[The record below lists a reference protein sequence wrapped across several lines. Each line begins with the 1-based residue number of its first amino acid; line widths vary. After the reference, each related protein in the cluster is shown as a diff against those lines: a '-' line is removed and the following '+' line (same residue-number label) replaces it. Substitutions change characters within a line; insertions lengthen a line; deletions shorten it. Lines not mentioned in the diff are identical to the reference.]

1 MWFLTAI
8 FQAVAQAVTWVL
20 PVSESG
26 HSAIFHDFSGRFSG
40 NGSELTGLVHIG
52 IALGIFLVFI
62 KLFVRL
68 FGEFIAFFKDAFAK
82 QNPFVNPGG
91 ARRFMFGTVLGF
103 LPMVLLLLPAGK
115 YGNVY
120 GLFRSM
126 GYNGTLLDEG
136 VFFALTGG
144 LILLALLQMKKHGP
158 QKNVDWY
165 AALIL
170 GFAAAFSLPIAGLS
184 YMGVLFCLGVMMGV
198 ARKISYRFAAVSS
211 VLTLLVQE
219 RCMWRSLWYFALS
232 VGLFSGVVTNQLFLD
247 QALSVRFA
255 VIAAAVSIA
264 GVVLSMYGFLLH
276 GILETLGAMAG
287 DAVGLICLLG
297 YTTLPFLVMTPVALL
312 GTKLGL
318 PGMLVVVGACITA
331 KLWMLYLLIR
341 ALQVVYLID
350 FKRSLA
356 TVAFSLLLLYIA
368 FVLPLQIVFELL
380 MLKIS

>member
-1 MWFLTAI
+1 M
-8 FQAVAQAVTWVL
+8 
-20 PVSESG
+20 
-26 HSAIFHDFSGRFSG
+26 
-40 NGSELTGLVHIG
+40 
-52 IALGIFLVFI
+52 
-62 KLFVRL
+62 
-68 FGEFIAFFKDAFAK
+68 
-82 QNPFVNPGG
+82 
-91 ARRFMFGTVLGF
+91 
-103 LPMVLLLLPAGK
+103 
-115 YGNVY
+115 
-120 GLFRSM
+120 
-126 GYNGTLLDEG
+126 
-136 VFFALTGG
+136 
-144 LILLALLQMKKHGP
+144 
-158 QKNVDWY
+158 
-165 AALIL
+165 
-170 GFAAAFSLPIAGLS
+170 
-184 YMGVLFCLGVMMGV
+184 
-198 ARKISYRFAAVSS
+198 
-211 VLTLLVQE
+211 
-219 RCMWRSLWYFALS
+219 
-232 VGLFSGVVTNQLFLD
+232 FLD
-247 QALSVRFA
+247 QTLSVRFA

-331 KLWMLYLLIR
+331 MLYLLIR

>member
-1 MWFLTAI
+1 
-8 FQAVAQAVTWVL
+8 
-20 PVSESG
+20 
-26 HSAIFHDFSGRFSG
+26 
-40 NGSELTGLVHIG
+40 
-52 IALGIFLVFI
+52 
-62 KLFVRL
+62 
-68 FGEFIAFFKDAFAK
+68 
-82 QNPFVNPGG
+82 
-91 ARRFMFGTVLGF
+91 
-103 LPMVLLLLPAGK
+103 
-115 YGNVY
+115 
-120 GLFRSM
+120 
-126 GYNGTLLDEG
+126 
-136 VFFALTGG
+136 
-144 LILLALLQMKKHGP
+144 
-158 QKNVDWY
+158 
-165 AALIL
+165 
-170 GFAAAFSLPIAGLS
+170 
-184 YMGVLFCLGVMMGV
+184 
-198 ARKISYRFAAVSS
+198 
-211 VLTLLVQE
+211 
-219 RCMWRSLWYFALS
+219 MWRSLWYFALS

-247 QALSVRFA
+247 QTLSVRFA

-331 KLWMLYLLIR
+331 KLWMPYLLIR

>member
-1 MWFLTAI
+1 M
-8 FQAVAQAVTWVL
+8 
-20 PVSESG
+20 
-26 HSAIFHDFSGRFSG
+26 
-40 NGSELTGLVHIG
+40 
-52 IALGIFLVFI
+52 
-62 KLFVRL
+62 
-68 FGEFIAFFKDAFAK
+68 
-82 QNPFVNPGG
+82 
-91 ARRFMFGTVLGF
+91 RRKTF
-103 LPMVLLLLPAGK
+103 
-115 YGNVY
+115 
-120 GLFRSM
+120 
-126 GYNGTLLDEG
+126 D
-136 VFFALTGG
+136 
-144 LILLALLQMKKHGP
+144 
-158 QKNVDWY
+158 
-165 AALIL
+165 
-170 GFAAAFSLPIAGLS
+170 
-184 YMGVLFCLGVMMGV
+184 VLFETRDGM
-198 ARKISYRFAAVSS
+198 R
-211 VLTLLVQE
+211 LLVQE

-255 VIAAAVSIA
+255 VIAAAVSI
-264 GVVLSMYGFLLH
+264 
-276 GILETLGAMAG
+276 AG

>member
-1 MWFLTAI
+1 M
-8 FQAVAQAVTWVL
+8 
-20 PVSESG
+20 
-26 HSAIFHDFSGRFSG
+26 
-40 NGSELTGLVHIG
+40 
-52 IALGIFLVFI
+52 
-62 KLFVRL
+62 
-68 FGEFIAFFKDAFAK
+68 
-82 QNPFVNPGG
+82 
-91 ARRFMFGTVLGF
+91 
-103 LPMVLLLLPAGK
+103 
-115 YGNVY
+115 
-120 GLFRSM
+120 
-126 GYNGTLLDEG
+126 
-136 VFFALTGG
+136 
-144 LILLALLQMKKHGP
+144 
-158 QKNVDWY
+158 
-165 AALIL
+165 
-170 GFAAAFSLPIAGLS
+170 
-184 YMGVLFCLGVMMGV
+184 
-198 ARKISYRFAAVSS
+198 
-211 VLTLLVQE
+211 
-219 RCMWRSLWYFALS
+219 
-232 VGLFSGVVTNQLFLD
+232 GLFSGVVTNQLFLD
-247 QALSVRFA
+247 QTLSVRFA

-331 KLWMLYLLIR
+331 MLYLLIR

>member
-1 MWFLTAI
+1 MT
-8 FQAVAQAVTWVL
+8 
-20 PVSESG
+20 
-26 HSAIFHDFSGRFSG
+26 
-40 NGSELTGLVHIG
+40 
-52 IALGIFLVFI
+52 
-62 KLFVRL
+62 
-68 FGEFIAFFKDAFAK
+68 
-82 QNPFVNPGG
+82 
-91 ARRFMFGTVLGF
+91 
-103 LPMVLLLLPAGK
+103 
-115 YGNVY
+115 
-120 GLFRSM
+120 
-126 GYNGTLLDEG
+126 
-136 VFFALTGG
+136 
-144 LILLALLQMKKHGP
+144 
-158 QKNVDWY
+158 
-165 AALIL
+165 
-170 GFAAAFSLPIAGLS
+170 
-184 YMGVLFCLGVMMGV
+184 FCLKPEMACVCW
-198 ARKISYRFAAVSS
+198 YRSAA
-211 VLTLLVQE
+211 
-219 RCMWRSLWYFALS
+219 CGAAWYFALS

>member
-1 MWFLTAI
+1 M
-8 FQAVAQAVTWVL
+8 
-20 PVSESG
+20 
-26 HSAIFHDFSGRFSG
+26 
-40 NGSELTGLVHIG
+40 
-52 IALGIFLVFI
+52 
-62 KLFVRL
+62 
-68 FGEFIAFFKDAFAK
+68 
-82 QNPFVNPGG
+82 
-91 ARRFMFGTVLGF
+91 RRKTF
-103 LPMVLLLLPAGK
+103 
-115 YGNVY
+115 
-120 GLFRSM
+120 
-126 GYNGTLLDEG
+126 D
-136 VFFALTGG
+136 
-144 LILLALLQMKKHGP
+144 
-158 QKNVDWY
+158 
-165 AALIL
+165 
-170 GFAAAFSLPIAGLS
+170 
-184 YMGVLFCLGVMMGV
+184 VLFETRDGM
-198 ARKISYRFAAVSS
+198 R
-211 VLTLLVQE
+211 LLVQE

-232 VGLFSGVVTNQLFLD
+232 VGLFSGVVTNQLFLG

-264 GVVLSMYGFLLH
+264 GVSFVDVWFFAARDFGNFRSYWS
-276 GILETLGAMAG
+276 G

>member
-1 MWFLTAI
+1 
-8 FQAVAQAVTWVL
+8 
-20 PVSESG
+20 
-26 HSAIFHDFSGRFSG
+26 
-40 NGSELTGLVHIG
+40 
-52 IALGIFLVFI
+52 
-62 KLFVRL
+62 
-68 FGEFIAFFKDAFAK
+68 
-82 QNPFVNPGG
+82 
-91 ARRFMFGTVLGF
+91 
-103 LPMVLLLLPAGK
+103 
-115 YGNVY
+115 
-120 GLFRSM
+120 
-126 GYNGTLLDEG
+126 
-136 VFFALTGG
+136 
-144 LILLALLQMKKHGP
+144 
-158 QKNVDWY
+158 
-165 AALIL
+165 
-170 GFAAAFSLPIAGLS
+170 
-184 YMGVLFCLGVMMGV
+184 
-198 ARKISYRFAAVSS
+198 
-211 VLTLLVQE
+211 
-219 RCMWRSLWYFALS
+219 MWRSLWYFALS

-247 QALSVRFA
+247 QTLSVRFA

>member
-1 MWFLTAI
+1 M
-8 FQAVAQAVTWVL
+8 AQ
-20 PVSESG
+20 
-26 HSAIFHDFSGRFSG
+26 
-40 NGSELTGLVHIG
+40 LV
-52 IALGIFLVFI
+52 V
-62 KLFVRL
+62 
-68 FGEFIAFFKDAFAK
+68 
-82 QNPFVNPGG
+82 
-91 ARRFMFGTVLGF
+91 
-103 LPMVLLLLPAGK
+103 
-115 YGNVY
+115 
-120 GLFRSM
+120 
-126 GYNGTLLDEG
+126 
-136 VFFALTGG
+136 
-144 LILLALLQMKKHGP
+144 
-158 QKNVDWY
+158 
-165 AALIL
+165 
-170 GFAAAFSLPIAGLS
+170 
-184 YMGVLFCLGVMMGV
+184 FCLKRG
-198 ARKISYRFAAVSS
+198 
-211 VLTLLVQE
+211 
-219 RCMWRSLWYFALS
+219 
-232 VGLFSGVVTNQLFLD
+232 GLFSGVVTNQLFLD
-247 QALSVRFA
+247 QTLSVRFA

>member
-1 MWFLTAI
+1 M
-8 FQAVAQAVTWVL
+8 
-20 PVSESG
+20 
-26 HSAIFHDFSGRFSG
+26 
-40 NGSELTGLVHIG
+40 
-52 IALGIFLVFI
+52 
-62 KLFVRL
+62 
-68 FGEFIAFFKDAFAK
+68 
-82 QNPFVNPGG
+82 
-91 ARRFMFGTVLGF
+91 RRKTF
-103 LPMVLLLLPAGK
+103 
-115 YGNVY
+115 
-120 GLFRSM
+120 
-126 GYNGTLLDEG
+126 D
-136 VFFALTGG
+136 
-144 LILLALLQMKKHGP
+144 
-158 QKNVDWY
+158 
-165 AALIL
+165 
-170 GFAAAFSLPIAGLS
+170 
-184 YMGVLFCLGVMMGV
+184 VLFETRDGM
-198 ARKISYRFAAVSS
+198 R
-211 VLTLLVQE
+211 LLVQE

-264 GVVLSMYGFLLH
+264 GVVLSMYGF
-276 GILETLGAMAG
+276 LETLGAMAG

>member
-1 MWFLTAI
+1 M
-8 FQAVAQAVTWVL
+8 
-20 PVSESG
+20 
-26 HSAIFHDFSGRFSG
+26 
-40 NGSELTGLVHIG
+40 
-52 IALGIFLVFI
+52 
-62 KLFVRL
+62 
-68 FGEFIAFFKDAFAK
+68 
-82 QNPFVNPGG
+82 
-91 ARRFMFGTVLGF
+91 RRKTF
-103 LPMVLLLLPAGK
+103 
-115 YGNVY
+115 
-120 GLFRSM
+120 
-126 GYNGTLLDEG
+126 D
-136 VFFALTGG
+136 
-144 LILLALLQMKKHGP
+144 
-158 QKNVDWY
+158 
-165 AALIL
+165 
-170 GFAAAFSLPIAGLS
+170 
-184 YMGVLFCLGVMMGV
+184 VLFETRDGM
-198 ARKISYRFAAVSS
+198 R
-211 VLTLLVQE
+211 LLVQE

-276 GILETLGAMAG
+276 GILETLGAMA
-287 DAVGLICLLG
+287 G

>member
-1 MWFLTAI
+1 M
-8 FQAVAQAVTWVL
+8 
-20 PVSESG
+20 
-26 HSAIFHDFSGRFSG
+26 
-40 NGSELTGLVHIG
+40 
-52 IALGIFLVFI
+52 
-62 KLFVRL
+62 
-68 FGEFIAFFKDAFAK
+68 
-82 QNPFVNPGG
+82 
-91 ARRFMFGTVLGF
+91 RRKTF
-103 LPMVLLLLPAGK
+103 
-115 YGNVY
+115 
-120 GLFRSM
+120 
-126 GYNGTLLDEG
+126 D
-136 VFFALTGG
+136 
-144 LILLALLQMKKHGP
+144 
-158 QKNVDWY
+158 
-165 AALIL
+165 
-170 GFAAAFSLPIAGLS
+170 
-184 YMGVLFCLGVMMGV
+184 VLFETRDGM
-198 ARKISYRFAAVSS
+198 R
-211 VLTLLVQE
+211 LLVQE

-312 GTKLGL
+312 G
-318 PGMLVVVGACITA
+318 MLVVVGACITA

>member
-1 MWFLTAI
+1 M
-8 FQAVAQAVTWVL
+8 
-20 PVSESG
+20 
-26 HSAIFHDFSGRFSG
+26 R
-40 NGSELTGLVHIG
+40 
-52 IALGIFLVFI
+52 
-62 KLFVRL
+62 
-68 FGEFIAFFKDAFAK
+68 
-82 QNPFVNPGG
+82 
-91 ARRFMFGTVLGF
+91 
-103 LPMVLLLLPAGK
+103 
-115 YGNVY
+115 
-120 GLFRSM
+120 
-126 GYNGTLLDEG
+126 
-136 VFFALTGG
+136 
-144 LILLALLQMKKHGP
+144 
-158 QKNVDWY
+158 
-165 AALIL
+165 
-170 GFAAAFSLPIAGLS
+170 
-184 YMGVLFCLGVMMGV
+184 
-198 ARKISYRFAAVSS
+198 
-211 VLTLLVQE
+211 LLVQE

-255 VIAAAVSIA
+255 VIAASVSIA

-331 KLWMLYLLIR
+331 KLWMLYLLI
-341 ALQVVYLID
+341 D

>member
-1 MWFLTAI
+1 M
-8 FQAVAQAVTWVL
+8 AQLVVFCL
-20 PVSESG
+20 K
-26 HSAIFHDFSGRFSG
+26 R
-40 NGSELTGLVHIG
+40 GSV
-52 IALGIFLVFI
+52 
-62 KLFVRL
+62 
-68 FGEFIAFFKDAFAK
+68 
-82 QNPFVNPGG
+82 Q
-91 ARRFMFGTVLGF
+91 RRCNKSV
-103 LPMVLLLLPAGK
+103 V
-115 YGNVY
+115 
-120 GLFRSM
+120 FRSDAV
-126 GYNGTLLDEG
+126 GK
-136 VFFALTGG
+136 VCC
-144 LILLALLQMKKHGP
+144 
-158 QKNVDWY
+158 
-165 AALIL
+165 
-170 GFAAAFSLPIAGLS
+170 
-184 YMGVLFCLGVMMGV
+184 FC
-198 ARKISYRFAAVSS
+198 
-211 VLTLLVQE
+211 
-219 RCMWRSLWYFALS
+219 
-232 VGLFSGVVTNQLFLD
+232 GVVTNQLFLE

>member
-1 MWFLTAI
+1 MAQLVVFCLKRGSVQRRCNKSVV
-8 FQAVAQAVTWVL
+8 FRSGAV
-20 PVSESG
+20 
-26 HSAIFHDFSGRFSG
+26 
-40 NGSELTGLVHIG
+40 
-52 IALGIFLVFI
+52 
-62 KLFVRL
+62 
-68 FGEFIAFFKDAFAK
+68 
-82 QNPFVNPGG
+82 
-91 ARRFMFGTVLGF
+91 GTVCCYCG
-103 LPMVLLLLPAGK
+103 
-115 YGNVY
+115 
-120 GLFRSM
+120 R
-126 GYNGTLLDEG
+126 
-136 VFFALTGG
+136 
-144 LILLALLQMKKHGP
+144 
-158 QKNVDWY
+158 
-165 AALIL
+165 
-170 GFAAAFSLPIAGLS
+170 
-184 YMGVLFCLGVMMGV
+184 
-198 ARKISYRFAAVSS
+198 
-211 VLTLLVQE
+211 
-219 RCMWRSLWYFALS
+219 
-232 VGLFSGVVTNQLFLD
+232 
-247 QALSVRFA
+247 
-255 VIAAAVSIA
+255 VSIA

>member
-1 MWFLTAI
+1 M
-8 FQAVAQAVTWVL
+8 AQ
-20 PVSESG
+20 
-26 HSAIFHDFSGRFSG
+26 
-40 NGSELTGLVHIG
+40 LV
-52 IALGIFLVFI
+52 V
-62 KLFVRL
+62 
-68 FGEFIAFFKDAFAK
+68 
-82 QNPFVNPGG
+82 
-91 ARRFMFGTVLGF
+91 
-103 LPMVLLLLPAGK
+103 
-115 YGNVY
+115 
-120 GLFRSM
+120 
-126 GYNGTLLDEG
+126 
-136 VFFALTGG
+136 
-144 LILLALLQMKKHGP
+144 
-158 QKNVDWY
+158 
-165 AALIL
+165 
-170 GFAAAFSLPIAGLS
+170 
-184 YMGVLFCLGVMMGV
+184 FCLKRG
-198 ARKISYRFAAVSS
+198 S
-211 VLTLLVQE
+211 VQR
-219 RCMWRSLWYFALS
+219 RCNKS
-232 VGLFSGVVTNQLFLD
+232 VVLD
-247 QALSVRFA
+247 QTLSVRFA

>member
-1 MWFLTAI
+1 
-8 FQAVAQAVTWVL
+8 
-20 PVSESG
+20 
-26 HSAIFHDFSGRFSG
+26 
-40 NGSELTGLVHIG
+40 
-52 IALGIFLVFI
+52 
-62 KLFVRL
+62 
-68 FGEFIAFFKDAFAK
+68 
-82 QNPFVNPGG
+82 
-91 ARRFMFGTVLGF
+91 
-103 LPMVLLLLPAGK
+103 
-115 YGNVY
+115 
-120 GLFRSM
+120 
-126 GYNGTLLDEG
+126 
-136 VFFALTGG
+136 
-144 LILLALLQMKKHGP
+144 
-158 QKNVDWY
+158 
-165 AALIL
+165 
-170 GFAAAFSLPIAGLS
+170 
-184 YMGVLFCLGVMMGV
+184 
-198 ARKISYRFAAVSS
+198 
-211 VLTLLVQE
+211 
-219 RCMWRSLWYFALS
+219 MWRSLWYFALS

-247 QALSVRFA
+247 QTLSVRFA

-318 PGMLVVVGACITA
+318 PGMLVVVGSCITA

>member
-1 MWFLTAI
+1 MAQLVVFCLKRGSVQRRCNKSVV
-8 FQAVAQAVTWVL
+8 FRSGAV
-20 PVSESG
+20 
-26 HSAIFHDFSGRFSG
+26 
-40 NGSELTGLVHIG
+40 
-52 IALGIFLVFI
+52 
-62 KLFVRL
+62 
-68 FGEFIAFFKDAFAK
+68 
-82 QNPFVNPGG
+82 
-91 ARRFMFGTVLGF
+91 GTVCCYCG
-103 LPMVLLLLPAGK
+103 
-115 YGNVY
+115 
-120 GLFRSM
+120 R
-126 GYNGTLLDEG
+126 
-136 VFFALTGG
+136 
-144 LILLALLQMKKHGP
+144 
-158 QKNVDWY
+158 
-165 AALIL
+165 
-170 GFAAAFSLPIAGLS
+170 
-184 YMGVLFCLGVMMGV
+184 
-198 ARKISYRFAAVSS
+198 
-211 VLTLLVQE
+211 
-219 RCMWRSLWYFALS
+219 
-232 VGLFSGVVTNQLFLD
+232 
-247 QALSVRFA
+247 
-255 VIAAAVSIA
+255 AVSIA